1 MSALDR
7 ALNEFLTRIP
17 PHIRFALVGGVAVA
31 ARTEPRFTRDL
42 DFAISVGS
50 EQEAEATVLEFRQL
64 GYSIETV
71 LENTAKQRLS
81 TVRLRR
87 LPRSP
92 IIDLLFSA
100 SGIEAEAV
108 AGAERI
114 ELGSGVI
121 APVARVGHLIA
132 MKLVSRDAKRRP
144 NDQQDLVNLA
154 KVADEVEWS
163 RAESAIELIVMR
175 GYNRGRDLGAGL
187 AELRA
192 IWRDD

>member
-7 ALNEFLTRIP
+7 ALNEFLQLVP
-17 PHIRFALVGGVAVA
+17 SHVQFALVGGIAVA

-42 DFAISVGS
+42 DFAISVDS
-50 EQEAEATVLEFRQL
+50 EHEAETTVSEFRQL
-64 GYSIETV
+64 GYAIQTV

-87 LPRSP
+87 SPRSP
-92 IIDLLFSA
+92 IIDLLFAA
-100 SGIEAEAV
+100 SGIEPEAV

-121 APVARVGHLIA
+121 APVARIGHLIA

-154 KVADEVEWS
+154 KVADELEWS
-163 RAESAIELIVMR
+163 LAESSIDLIRVR
-175 GYNRGRDLGAGL
+175 GYHRGRNLHAGL
-187 AELRA
+187 AELRT
-192 IWRDD
+192 IWHAQ